1 MLLCVFHVM
10 QPTENVK
17 LTLMLRPVSNHDLFP
32 SSFPFSPGVRRVK
45 TKVSGMLGR
54 CYQGADTPT
63 CEQRSSQVDGACL
76 DCAVPLSG
84 SGMLD
89 HKHMLPQS
97 HPATRHTLTS
107 VPGNLCYSE
116 RSSNQKWVK
125 QLPHSRHLGKPSSS
139 TAHHST
145 SSGKHSWGSDD
156 REDSLQSTGN
166 RAALQAAWS
175 IPTKSA
181 DAQIHY
187 PSLRWGKLWRQGSS

>member
-1 MLLCVFHVM
+1 
-10 QPTENVK
+10 
-17 LTLMLRPVSNHDLFP
+17 
-32 SSFPFSPGVRRVK
+32 
-45 TKVSGMLGR
+45 MLGR

-63 CEQRSSQVDGACL
+63 FEQRSSQVDGAGL

-97 HPATRHTLTS
+97 HPATPHTLTS

-139 TAHHST
+139 TAHRST
-145 SSGKHSWGSDD
+145 SSGKHTVRGSGD

-166 RAALQAAWS
+166 RATLQAAWS
-175 IPTKSA
+175 IPTQSA